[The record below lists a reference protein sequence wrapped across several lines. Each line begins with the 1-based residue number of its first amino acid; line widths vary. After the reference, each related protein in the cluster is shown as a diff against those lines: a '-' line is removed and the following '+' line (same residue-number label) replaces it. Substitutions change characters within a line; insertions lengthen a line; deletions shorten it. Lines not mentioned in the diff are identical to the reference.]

1 MTRAGRWVTAGCA
14 LVAVGVGSIA
24 YAREAS
30 AQLPL
35 ELWIRP
41 VAAVPV
47 GGFAGRDEGIE
58 AETSFGFDAGAAV
71 TLGALTLYGEYQ
83 EIDFGCGE
91 CGEAGLAERV
101 LERGWGA
108 GVIVPYPETVA
119 GFRPWGR
126 VGVVGHY
133 LRFRFE
139 QESAYS
145 DPALGWSVGLGAEA
159 RPLRWLRV
167 EPSLLFRQYDARFGF
182 LIDVPDRRA
191 SISYL
196 TLGLGLGVGL

>member
-1 MTRAGRWVTAGCA
+1 MRREGRRVAAGLALAAVLGGC
-14 LVAVGVGSIA
+14 LGS
-24 YAREAS
+24 AREAA

-41 VAAVPV
+41 LAAVPV
-47 GGFAGRDEGIE
+47 GGFAGRDDGIE

-71 TLGALTLYGEYQ
+71 GLGALTVYGEYQ
-83 EIDFGCGE
+83 EIEFGCGE
-91 CGEAGLAERV
+91 CGEAGVAETV
-101 LERGWGA
+101 LDRGWGA
-108 GVIVPYPETVA
+108 GVIVPFPTSVA
-119 GFRPWGR
+119 GLRPWAR
-126 VGVVGHY
+126 VGVVGHH

-145 DPALGWSVGLGAEA
+145 DPALGWSLGIGAEA

-167 EPSLLFRQYDARFGF
+167 EPSLLFRQYPARFGF
-182 LIDVPDRRA
+182 AIDVPDRRT

-196 TLGLGLGVGL
+196 TFGLGLGVGL